1 MRISSKTFGA
11 LPFALL
17 LATLSACTEE
27 STPVTPPVEPA
38 DVATDAAAAESIDTA
53 LHREFADYSESL
65 MRRMLERNPEWSLYS
80 GLYDNAHQVTLPDET
95 RRTEDLLFID
105 AELTRLSQFEPSN
118 LPPELRIDHN
128 LLSNRLQS
136 MRWYMTVFNEWQ
148 WNPASYN
155 AAGPIGLILNTPY
168 APEEDRL
175 RTVMARLEQVPAFYQ
190 AARANIN
197 NPTAEHTELAVTQ
210 NRGTLNLLGSSL
222 QDRVAASQLESAE
235 KDRFE
240 QARLNAVNTIEGFI
254 TELQTISAEL
264 SQSDRGRD
272 FRIGAELYE
281 SKFAFDIQ
289 SGFTARDMYER
300 AVAEKNR
307 LHDDMDAITINLWP
321 SYFPGVEMP
330 EDRLTRIG
338 QLIDHLS
345 NQHIARDQ
353 FISEIER
360 QIPLLA
366 AFVTENDLLEQDP
379 SRPLVVRET
388 PEYMRGSGAGA
399 SVSAPGPF
407 NPTADTY
414 YNVTPLDDYND
425 EQAASYLREYNQWV
439 LQILNIHEA
448 IPGHYTQLVHGN
460 KSTGLIKSLLRNGA
474 MIEGWAVYS
483 ERMMLEAGWG
493 NQQPEMWLMYGKWNL
508 RVVTNAIMDY
518 AVHVLGMTQ
527 EQAMDMMLR
536 EAFQEQTEAENK
548 WRRIKLSQVQ
558 LTSYFTGY
566 AEIYDFRERLK
577 QQQGRAFDLK
587 TFHNTFLSFGNA
599 PVPAIINLM
608 EDQSL

>member
-1 MRISSKTFGA
+1 MRISLLKTGTFTAA
-11 LPFALL
+11 LVILS
-17 LATLSACTEE
+17 LSAC
-27 STPVTPPVEPA
+27 SPEPA
-38 DVATDAAAAESIDTA
+38 PDSALMAGSESLTAQPELIEVEAALDTA
-53 LHREFADYSESL
+53 FSDYSESL
-65 MRRMLERNPEWSLYS
+65 MQRMLERNPEWSLFS
-80 GLYDNAHQVTLPDET
+80 GRYDDAHRVTLPDES
-95 RRTEDLLFID
+95 RRAEDLLFID
-105 AELTRLSQFEPSN
+105 AELAQLAQFDPLSLSPA
-118 LPPELRIDHN
+118 LRIDHN

-136 MRWYMTVFNEWQ
+136 MRWYLTEFREWQ
-148 WNPASYN
+148 WDPSSYN

-168 APEEDRL
+168 ASEEDRL
-175 RTVMARLEQVPAFYQ
+175 RTVMARLEQLPAYYQ
-190 AARANIN
+190 AARASIS
-197 NPTAEHTELAVTQ
+197 NPTREHTELAMTQ

-222 QDRVAASQLESAE
+222 QERVSASSLESAE
-235 KDRFE
+235 KARFE
-240 QARLNAVNTIEGFI
+240 QLRQEAVATIEGFI
-254 TELQTISAEL
+254 TEMQNIVSDLGDSA
-264 SQSDRGRD
+264 GRD
-272 FRIGAELYE
+272 FRIGEQVYE

-289 SGFTARDMYER
+289 SGFSARQMYDR
-300 AVAEKNR
+300 AMAEKAR
-307 LHDDMDAITINLWP
+307 LHDSMDAITIELWP
-321 SYFPGVEMP
+321 KYFAGQVMP
-330 EDRLTRIG
+330 EDRLQRIG

-345 NQHIARDQ
+345 DQHVARED

-366 AFVTENDLLEQDP
+366 AFVTEKQLLEQDP
-379 SRPLVVRET
+379 TRPLVVRET

-414 YNVTPLDDYND
+414 YNVTPLDDYTD
-425 EQAASYLREYNQWV
+425 EQAASYLREYNHWV

-460 KSTGLIKSLLRNGA
+460 KSAGLIKSLLRNGA

-493 NQQPEMWLMYGKWNL
+493 DQQPEMWLMYGKWNL

-527 EQAMDMMLR
+527 QQAMDMMLL

-548 WRRIKLSQVQ
+548 WRRITLSQVQ

-566 AEIYDFRERLK
+566 AEIYDFRERVK
-577 QQQGRAFDLK
+577 QQLGNEFDLQS
-587 TFHNTFLSFGNA
+587 FHNQFLSYGNA
-599 PVPAIINLM
+599 PVPAIIELM
-608 EDQSL
+608 QETAL

>member
-11 LPFALL
+11 LPFAVLL
-17 LATLSACTEE
+17 TTLSACSGE
-27 STPVTPPVEPA
+27 STPTTTTLEPIV
-38 DVATDAAAAESIDTA
+38 VATDATVADPIDTSIQ
-53 LHREFADYSESL
+53 REFADYSESL

-105 AELTRLSQFEPSN
+105 AELARLSQFEPSN

-136 MRWYMTVFNEWQ
+136 MRWYLTVFNEWQ

-240 QARLNAVNTIEGFI
+240 QARQDAVNTIEGFI
-254 TELQTISAEL
+254 TELQTITSEL
-264 SQSDRGRD
+264 SQNDSGRD
-272 FRIGAELYE
+272 FRIGAEIYE

-321 SYFPGVEMP
+321 SYFPDVEMP

-366 AFVTENDLLEQDP
+366 AFVAENDLLEQDP

-448 IPGHYTQLVHGN
+448 IPG
-460 KSTGLIKSLLRNGA
+460 
-474 MIEGWAVYS
+474 
-483 ERMMLEAGWG
+483 
-493 NQQPEMWLMYGKWNL
+493 
-508 RVVTNAIMDY
+508 
-518 AVHVLGMTQ
+518 
-527 EQAMDMMLR
+527 
-536 EAFQEQTEAENK
+536 
-548 WRRIKLSQVQ
+548 
-558 LTSYFTGY
+558 
-566 AEIYDFRERLK
+566 
-577 QQQGRAFDLK
+577 
-587 TFHNTFLSFGNA
+587 
-599 PVPAIINLM
+599 
-608 EDQSL
+608 